1 MRTLSLTAIL
11 LTASAAC
18 MGSELSASEVT
29 RHLGVPI
36 AKVTKEPSRGAGKG
50 TDITYLT
57 ANGTPVLLL
66 YVGPSSN
73 WPSTRD
79 AVAGMSKPFSGIS
92 QAYIVESIGMICAP
106 GAATFV
112 CATPSEHYMMT
123 GTKPSGDAMRAII
136 KASL

>member
-1 MRTLSLTAIL
+1 MRSLSLTAIL
-11 LTASAAC
+11 LTASAAS
-18 MGSELSASEVT
+18 MGSELSASEVS

-66 YVGPSSN
+66 YVGQSSN
-73 WPSTRD
+73 WPCTRD

-123 GTKPSGDAMRAII
+123 GAKPSADAMRAII